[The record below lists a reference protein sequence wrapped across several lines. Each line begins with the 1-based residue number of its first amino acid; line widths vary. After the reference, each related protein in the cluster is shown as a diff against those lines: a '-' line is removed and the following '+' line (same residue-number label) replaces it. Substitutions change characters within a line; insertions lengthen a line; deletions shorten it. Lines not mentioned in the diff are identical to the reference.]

1 MSPSFCMEISIP
13 AGLRSQTPMNQTA
26 SKPREAIRS
35 HSAVGTVASVAG
47 LPCFWPSSRSQTQVL
62 IS

>member
-1 MSPSFCMEISIP
+1 MSPSFCMEIAMP

-35 HSAVGTVASVAG
+35 HSAVGTVARVAG
-47 LPCFWPSSRSQTQVL
+47 LP
-62 IS
+62 

>member
-1 MSPSFCMEISIP
+1 MEISIP

-26 SKPREAIRS
+26 SKPVGGDGIPLLLG
-35 HSAVGTVASVAG
+35 GTVARSTD
-47 LPCFWPSSRSQTQVL
+47 LWYFRLSSPSHTQVL